1 MLWGHTLLPRQ
12 GFRTAAAAW
21 GAAAPPSHPQQQP
34 PQAAPPGGAAAE
46 AAAPGRTHGPTN
58 YEVAAEKMTDRQI
71 LATLAGYLWPKDNP
85 EYKGRIALAMALL
98 VSSKLLTVQVP
109 FFFKHAVDALA
120 ADPTGSAPSALWGAL
135 HLGPTALLLGYGIS
149 RAGAAFCGEMRNIVF
164 AKVSQ
169 SAIRS
174 VANNVFSH
182 LLSLDLKF
190 HLSRQTGALN
200 RVIDRG
206 TRGINWTLSSM
217 VFNVVPTVFEVAMVS
232 AILTAQCGPAL
243 AGLTFATLA
252 AYIAFTFGVTQW
264 RTEFRRAM
272 NRAEAEANTRALD
285 SLLNYETVKYFGNEQ
300 HELRRHDECMAKY
313 QAAGIQTQQSLSVL
327 NLGQNWIFSAALAA
341 AMVMTCQGIAA
352 GTNTVGDLVMV
363 NALLFQLSMPLN
375 FLGTVYRETKQSVI
389 DMGAMFA
396 LMEERSAIRDAP
408 DAIAL
413 PPPTS
418 PAARLGAAAA
428 PAAAVLAAAQG
439 EGGRGFGLDV
449 ELRGVK
455 FGYRED
461 ASILR
466 GVSFRVPAGTSCAVV
481 GSSGSGKS
489 TILRLLYRFY
499 DVGGGEVMLGGYDV
513 RHLTLASLRGAL
525 GKVPQDMVLFND
537 TIYYN
542 IAYGDMTATREQVE
556 AAARAARVHDAIMAM
571 PDGYGTVVGER
582 GLKLSGGEK
591 QRVAI
596 ARAFLKNPRVLLF
609 DEATSALDTKTERE
623 ILESL
628 SALAA
633 GRTSIFVAHRLSTA
647 AACDQIVV
655 LDEGEVVEAG
665 SHQQLLA
672 QGGKYAELWA
682 RQATVDDLY
691 DGGADTGGDDA
702 DGSGGE
708 GGADG
713 GAAAAAEAEPAA
725 PAPRGG
731 GKGGGPAPLARA
743 GAAA

>member
-1 MLWGHTLLPRQ
+1 M
-12 GFRTAAAAW
+12 
-21 GAAAPPSHPQQQP
+21 S
-34 PQAAPPGGAAAE
+34 
-46 AAAPGRTHGPTN
+46 
-58 YEVAAEKMTDRQI
+58 DRQI
-71 LATLAGYLWPKDNP
+71 LSTLATYLWPKENP
-85 EYKGRIALAMALL
+85 EYKGRIALAMGLL
-98 VSSKLLTVQVP
+98 VASKLLTVQVP

-120 ADPTGSAPSALWGAL
+120 IDPTGAAPSALWGVAT
-135 HLGPTALLLGYGIS
+135 LGPVALLMGYGIS
-149 RAGAAFCGEMRNIVF
+149 RGGAAFCGEMRNIVF

-174 VANNVFSH
+174 VANRVFAH

-232 AILTAQCGPAL
+232 AILTAKCGPSL
-243 AGLTFATLA
+243 AALTFGTLA
-252 AYIAFTFGVTQW
+252 AYIAFTFSW
-264 RTEFRRAM
+264 RTEFRRTM
-272 NRAEAEANTRALD
+272 NRAEAEANSRALD

-313 QAAGIQTQQSLSVL
+313 QAAGIKTQQSLSML
-327 NLGQNWIFSAALAA
+327 NLGQNWIFSGALAT
-341 AMVMTCQGIAA
+341 AMVMTCSGIAA

-375 FLGTVYRETKQSVI
+375 FLGTVYRETKQSLV

-396 LMEERSAIRDAP
+396 LMEASGNDATLYARPCERAAIRDAP
-408 DAIAL
+408 DAIPL

-418 PAARLGAAAA
+418 SPASFGAISSSNISSSSSSSSSSSNISGSTSSSG
-428 PAAAVLAAAQG
+428 G
-439 EGGRGFGLDV
+439 EGGLGFGLDI
-449 ELRGVK
+449 ELRDVE

-461 ASILR
+461 SQILR

-499 DVGGGEVMLGGYDV
+499 DTEGGAVLLGGHDV
-513 RHLTLASLRGAL
+513 RRLTLASLRGAL

-537 TIYYN
+537 TIFYN
-542 IAYGDMTATREQVE
+542 IAYGDLSATREQVE

-609 DEATSALDTKTERE
+609 DEATSALDTTTERE

-628 SALAA
+628 EALAA

-647 AACDQIVV
+647 AARTHVIAHLFPPVTASPPPSLSAPRPFPPSFLPKIVV
-655 LDEGEVVEAG
+655 LDQGRVVEAG
-665 SHQQLLA
+665 PHQQLLA
-672 QGGKYAELWA
+672 QGGKYAELWS
-682 RQATVDDLY
+682 RQATVDDLI
-691 DGGADTGGDDA
+691 DGGAAPPDNGSDGD
-702 DGSGGE
+702 G
-708 GGADG
+708 G
-713 GAAAAAEAEPAA
+713 GAAAAAEAEPAVVEES
-725 PAPRGG
+725 
-731 GKGGGPAPLARA
+731 GKGASPPLARA
-743 GAAA
+743 SAPAA